1 MKRIY
6 FTVFLVSSSVL
17 MFEVSLTRVFSI
29 RLWYH
34 FAFVVISIA
43 MLGIGSAGT
52 VLAVRSRDTFRI
64 NQESNIAV
72 YSLLTGMSIIICYIV
87 SNYVPF
93 DPVKF
98 SWEKIQFF
106 YLALF
111 CIVLSIP
118 FFFSGILIATA
129 FLLHS
134 EKSKFI
140 YGSDLLGAGTGS
152 LTVLFILNIAGPE
165 YAILSASALCLIG
178 ALIAGKRNIKIMSL
192 IFVLINLLLLSVHP
206 DFVKVNISPYKR
218 LSLFLDYPDAKHLDT
233 YHSSYSQIDT
243 LKSPAVRFAPGL
255 SLKYLESLPEQ
266 TGLAI
271 DGDRIDAITD
281 AGDKEK
287 LRFLEFLP
295 ASAAFETG
303 RRNNVLVIDPGG
315 GLHVLIA
322 EYYGSRDIHKV
333 ESNPL
338 LVRVIRD
345 DFSELSGGIFDH
357 DTWTGYGRNRL
368 HGPRFTGNNS
378 QLYDLIDLSMTG
390 ATVSGAFGI
399 SEDYKYTV
407 DAFVKYINALKKD
420 GMISISLYLLPPP
433 RTEFRILATIISAFE
448 QLGIKDTANRLA
460 AIRSWDSM
468 TILAGKSPFN
478 DREIKLL
485 KDFSK
490 SRRFDLAYYP
500 GIKEEETNKYVKIPL
515 NVYYSG
521 FKEIIHTDSRPS
533 FINDYLFDIRP
544 VYDNNP
550 FFNYYLRLAN
560 VNAIYEVMGRKWLYF
575 IGEGY
580 LLPVVFIIVLM
591 LSIIIILLPVILKA
605 IRNRSL
611 STDPEKKP
619 ERVKPSLMLPTFIYF
634 AMLGLGFMFVEVSLI
649 QKYILL
655 FENPSYAVAVVLTA
669 ILISSGAGSMFSSR
683 FSRLSSPYSLL
694 ILSLLIVFYSQ
705 MHTLSLNLLTALPIK
720 TRITAMS
727 VMLAPLGFF
736 MGIPFPT
743 GIKLLGRK
751 FERLIPWAWAI
762 NACLSVL
769 APILTI
775 MLALTAGFQTVFW
788 SAALAYFLAFTSLKK
803 LSAL

>member
-1 MKRIY
+1 
-6 FTVFLVSSSVL
+6 
-17 MFEVSLTRVFSI
+17 
-29 RLWYH
+29 
-34 FAFVVISIA
+34 
-43 MLGIGSAGT
+43 
-52 VLAVRSRDTFRI
+52 
-64 NQESNIAV
+64 
-72 YSLLTGMSIIICYIV
+72 
-87 SNYVPF
+87 
-93 DPVKF
+93 
-98 SWEKIQFF
+98 
-106 YLALF
+106 
-111 CIVLSIP
+111 
-118 FFFSGILIATA
+118 
-129 FLLHS
+129 
-134 EKSKFI
+134 
-140 YGSDLLGAGTGS
+140 
-152 LTVLFILNIAGPE
+152 
-165 YAILSASALCLIG
+165 
-178 ALIAGKRNIKIMSL
+178 
-192 IFVLINLLLLSVHP
+192 
-206 DFVKVNISPYKR
+206 
-218 LSLFLDYPDAKHLDT
+218 
-233 YHSSYSQIDT
+233 
-243 LKSPAVRFAPGL
+243 
-255 SLKYLESLPEQ
+255 
-266 TGLAI
+266 
-271 DGDRIDAITD
+271 
-281 AGDKEK
+281 
-287 LRFLEFLP
+287 
-295 ASAAFETG
+295 
-303 RRNNVLVIDPGG
+303 
-315 GLHVLIA
+315 
-322 EYYGSRDIHKV
+322 
-333 ESNPL
+333 
-338 LVRVIRD
+338 
-345 DFSELSGGIFDH
+345 
-357 DTWTGYGRNRL
+357 
-368 HGPRFTGNNS
+368 
-378 QLYDLIDLSMTG
+378 
-390 ATVSGAFGI
+390 
-399 SEDYKYTV
+399 
-407 DAFVKYINALKKD
+407 
-420 GMISISLYLLPPP
+420 MISISLYLLPPP

-468 TILAGKSPFN
+468 TILARKSPFN

-485 KDFSK
+485 KNFSK
-490 SRRFDLAYYP
+490 SRRFDLVYYP

-521 FKEIIHTDSRPS
+521 FKEIINTDSSPS

-550 FFNYYLRLAN
+550 FFNYYLRLSN

-575 IGEGY
+575 IEEGY

-611 STDPEKKP
+611 STGPEKKP

-649 QKYILL
+649 QQYILL

-669 ILISSGAGSMFSSR
+669 ILISSGTGSMFSSR

-705 MHTLSLNLLTALPIK
+705 IHTLSLNVLTALPIK